1 MIFLSLRLFFDDE
14 GNSVNRAINWY
25 IYIIYDF
32 FLLAHK
38 PLLEPTLWFR
48 TSDVHWKKACF
59 DGDFSYGV
67 KNNIKI

>member
-1 MIFLSLRLFFDDE
+1 MMREIVLIGQLI
-14 GNSVNRAINWY
+14 ATY
-25 IYIIYDF
+25 KYIIYDF

-67 KNNIKI
+67 QNNIEI